1 MAAEPF
7 GRFPVAR
14 TADVDEAQEAMRST
28 FLPLDLRPLEPV
40 GSGGGLDLGL
50 NATLVGDVTVTYV
63 RFRRGVQI
71 HTAEAENY
79 HVNLP
84 ITGGTVSRSGR
95 REPVASTPQLAAV
108 FMPEL
113 DAELQWQ
120 AGTAQFCLM
129 FPRHVLQQELEAM
142 LDRPLA
148 APLAFA
154 PAMDV
159 TGDAGRAWVDVL
171 RLIERQSRYSRSLL
185 DHPLAA
191 GNLQRILVDG
201 LLLAQPHTY
210 TDALAAPDPPAA
222 PPAIH
227 RAIELLHTH
236 PEQPWTTAGLARAVA
251 VSARSLQDGFA
262 VRWASHRRGT
272 CARSACSGSTRTCR
286 RPTRTPPRSPP
297 SPAAGGSCTR
307 AGWPRPTARSSGRAR
322 RRPCTTRRLLAGRR
336 FCSAPRVCSAHRGPR
351 CRSARIA
358 PDSAGCA

>member
-1 MAAEPF
+1 
-7 GRFPVAR
+7 
-14 TADVDEAQEAMRST
+14 
-28 FLPLDLRPLEPV
+28 
-40 GSGGGLDLGL
+40 
-50 NATLVGDVTVTYV
+50 
-63 RFRRGVQI
+63 
-71 HTAEAENY
+71 
-79 HVNLP
+79 
-84 ITGGTVSRSGR
+84 
-95 REPVASTPQLAAV
+95 VASTPQLAAV

-113 DAELQWQ
+113 DAELEWQ

-171 RLIERQSRYSRSLL
+171 RLIERQSRYSRGLL

-210 TDALAAPDPPAA
+210 TDALAAPHPPAA

-251 VSARSLQDGFA
+251 VSARSVQDGFA
-262 VRWASHRRGT
+262 
-272 CARSACSGSTRTCR
+272 RTVGVP
-286 RPTRTPPRSPP
+286 PTRYLREIRLQRIHEDLQAADPHTTTVSSVASRWGVLYLSRMAATYREKFGESP
-297 SPAAGGSCTR
+297 SQTLHHA
-307 AGWPRPTARSSGRAR
+307 PTR
-322 RRPCTTRRLLAGRR
+322 RRAQILFRAQSLFRA
-336 FCSAPRVCSAHRGPR
+336 
-351 CRSARIA
+351 
-358 PDSAGCA
+358 

>member
-28 FLPLDLRPLEPV
+28 FLPLTLRPLDPV
-40 GSGGGLDLGL
+40 GSGGDLDLGL
-50 NATLVGDVTVTYV
+50 NATRVGDVTVTYV
-63 RFRRGVQI
+63 RFGRGVQI
-71 HTAEAENY
+71 DTAEADNY

-95 REPVASTPQLAAV
+95 LEPVASTPQLAAV

-113 DAELQWQ
+113 DAELEWQ

-129 FPRHVLQQELEAM
+129 LPRHVLQQELEAM

-159 TGDAGRAWVDVL
+159 TGDAGRAWVDAL
-171 RLIERQSRYSRSLL
+171 RLIERQSRYSHGLL

-210 TDALAAPDPPAA
+210 TDALAAPHPPAA

-236 PEQPWTTAGLARAVA
+236 PEQPWTTAGLARTVA

-262 VRWASHRRGT
+262 
-272 CARSACSGSTRTCR
+272 RTVGIP
-286 RPTRTPPRSPP
+286 PTRYLREIRLQRIHEDLQAADPHTTTVSSVASRWGVLYLSRMAATYREKFGESP
-297 SPAAGGSCTR
+297 SQTLRHA
-307 AGWPRPTARSSGRAR
+307 PTR
-322 RRPCTTRRLLAGRR
+322 RRTQILFRAQTLYRA
-336 FCSAPRVCSAHRGPR
+336 
-351 CRSARIA
+351 
-358 PDSAGCA
+358 

>member
-1 MAAEPF
+1 MAAELF

-28 FLPLDLRPLEPV
+28 FLPLDLRLLEPV

-50 NATLVGDVTVTYV
+50 NATRVGDVTVPYV
-63 RFRRGVQI
+63 RFGRGVQI
-71 HTAEAENY
+71 ETAEAENY

-95 REPVASTPQLAAV
+95 LEPVASTPQLAAV

-113 DAELQWQ
+113 DADLEWQ

-159 TGDAGRAWVDVL
+159 TGGAGRAWVDVL
-171 RLIERQSRYSRSLL
+171 RLIERQSSYSRGLL

-210 TDALAAPDPPAA
+210 TDALAAPHPAPPPPLPRRPRRPAPAGAPAGDPPGDRAAAHAPRTAVDDRGPGPRRRGQRAQPAGRVRPYGGRPTDAVPARDPPAA
-222 PPAIH
+222 DP
-227 RAIELLHTH
+227 
-236 PEQPWTTAGLARAVA
+236 
-251 VSARSLQDGFA
+251 
-262 VRWASHRRGT
+262 RG
-272 CARSACSGSTRTCR
+272 
-286 RPTRTPPRSPP
+286 P
-297 SPAAGGSCTR
+297 AGG
-307 AGWPRPTARSSGRAR
+307 RPAHHHGLLR
-322 RRPCTTRRLLAGRR
+322 RQPLGVLYQSR
-336 FCSAPRVCSAHRGPR
+336 
-351 CRSARIA
+351 
-358 PDSAGCA
+358 

>member
-1 MAAEPF
+1 MPERWFGRNRRQEAGQHCGGVSGVGMAAEPF

-50 NATLVGDVTVTYV
+50 NATRVGDVTVTYV
-63 RFRRGVQI
+63 RFGRGVQI
-71 HTAEAENY
+71 DTAEAENY

-95 REPVASTPQLAAV
+95 LEPVASTPQLAAV
-108 FMPEL
+108 FMPGL
-113 DAELQWQ
+113 DAELEWQ

-148 APLAFA
+148 APLVFA

-159 TGDAGRAWVDVL
+159 TGDAGRAWVDAL
-171 RLIERQSRYSRSLL
+171 RLIERQSRYSRGLL

-201 LLLAQPHTY
+201 LLLAQPHPY
-210 TDALAAPDPPAA
+210 TAALAAPHPPAA

-236 PEQPWTTAGLARAVA
+236 PEQPWTTADHFPGAVA
-251 VSARSLQDGFA
+251 VDVLGRTRMSYRSASS
-262 VRWASHRRGT
+262 VVRRGESSV
-272 CARSACSGSTRTCR
+272 ARPWNGRPVNKSG
-286 RPTRTPPRSPP
+286 PH
-297 SPAAGGSCTR
+297 
-307 AGWPRPTARSSGRAR
+307 
-322 RRPCTTRRLLAGRR
+322 RL
-336 FCSAPRVCSAHRGPR
+336 R
-351 CRSARIA
+351 CL
-358 PDSAGCA
+358 PL